1 MFIDE
6 SSLSPETKLLYLRQH
21 VSGEASNLLN
31 GIGYNA
37 DAYEIAKNRLGR
49 RYGGERRKIGL
60 FLEKIENF
68 ETIKPGNAF
77 DLERFSNFLDLL
89 VVNLKESNLENEL
102 NSGLLYVQLQK
113 KMNKSLV
120 ASFHRWLHEQN
131 LNGSVMTLRKFIS
144 LESEFEIIAEETDR
158 GFSNSEVDTNFFV
171 SENSELEQQDYLKCI
186 EGDRGMLCSDSEI
199 KVDKN
204 IFLSCSAKQN
214 KSLFCYICK
223 KNHEI
228 VECPK
233 FISST
238 VEERQKLVMK
248 YGLCFGCIGRGH
260 IKKNCNHGIV
270 CQKCQKNHNTLFPK
284 KNSILP
290 NKLQLLAELSYTFVS
305 KMIGDTAGSKARP
318 YFAFIFSLFMF
329 VLFCNMFG
337 MIPYTFTVT
346 SHIIVT
352 FMLAAFI
359 FIGVTI
365 IGFIKHGF
373 GYLKLFVPSGVP
385 AVLLPLIVVIEIISY
400 LSRPISL
407 SVRLFANM
415 MAGHTMMKV
424 FGGFVISLGIVGGW
438 LPLSFSVALTGLE
451 ILVAFLQAYVFA
463 ILTCIYLNDALN
475 LHH

>member
-1 MFIDE
+1 MAANPMSQFDV
-6 SSLSPETKLLYLRQH
+6 YR
-21 VSGEASNLLN
+21 
-31 GIGYNA
+31 IG
-37 DAYEIAKNRLGR
+37 
-49 RYGGERRKIGL
+49 
-60 FLEKIENF
+60 
-68 ETIKPGNAF
+68 P
-77 DLERFSNFLDLL
+77 
-89 VVNLKESNLENEL
+89 
-102 NSGLLYVQLQK
+102 
-113 KMNKSLV
+113 
-120 ASFHRWLHEQN
+120 
-131 LNGSVMTLRKFIS
+131 
-144 LESEFEIIAEETDR
+144 
-158 GFSNSEVDTNFFV
+158 
-171 SENSELEQQDYLKCI
+171 
-186 EGDRGMLCSDSEI
+186 EI
-199 KVDKN
+199 KVGAFD
-204 IFLSCSAKQN
+204 
-214 KSLFCYICK
+214 
-223 KNHEI
+223 
-228 VECPK
+228 
-233 FISST
+233 ISFTNASFFMIIST
-238 VEERQKLVMK
+238 VSIL
-248 YGLCFGCIGRGH
+248 
-260 IKKNCNHGIV
+260 IV
-270 CQKCQKNHNTLFPK
+270 FNLGSKR
-284 KNSILP
+284 NSVLP
-290 NKLQLLAELSYTFVS
+290 NKMQLLAELSYTFVA
-305 KMIGDTAGSKARP
+305 KMISDTAGSKAKP

-352 FMLAAFI
+352 FILASFI

-424 FGGFVISLGIVGGW
+424 FGGFVISLGLVGGW